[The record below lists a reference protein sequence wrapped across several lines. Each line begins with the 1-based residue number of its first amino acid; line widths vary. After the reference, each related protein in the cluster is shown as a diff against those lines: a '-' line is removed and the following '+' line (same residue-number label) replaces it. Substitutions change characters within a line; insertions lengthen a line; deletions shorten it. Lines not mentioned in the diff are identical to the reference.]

1 MDEEKFNDL
10 YKNQLTEEIKYLNE
24 IKKSTTKSNSGHNYS
39 VKTDNSEGEI
49 IGKRFYNII
58 DNNNIRR
65 FIYTKDYK
73 KQIDGFYT
81 KHKEIDLGIERKV
94 ELEIKS
100 DDNSQ
105 GNYNYLINNYST
117 NNNLKEH
124 ILFKNL
130 EEKTIPKDEP
140 IILEIKKSFK
150 LYDLLNQI
158 KQISK
163 VSK

>member
-1 MDEEKFNDL
+1 M
-10 YKNQLTEEIKYLNE
+10 Q
-24 IKKSTTKSNSGHNYS
+24 
-39 VKTDNSEGEI
+39 
-49 IGKRFYNII
+49 
-58 DNNNIRR
+58 
-65 FIYTKDYK
+65 
-73 KQIDGFYT
+73 
-81 KHKEIDLGIERKV
+81 
-94 ELEIKS
+94 IKS

-117 NNNLKEH
+117 NNTLKAN
-124 ILFKNL
+124 ILFKNF

-163 VSK
+163 VSKNLTLNENNSKISKFPK

>member
-1 MDEEKFNDL
+1 MDEEKFKDL